1 MNLDNFVGQLAN
13 ARKRYDEV
21 KAQENDLM
29 ANFKETPAYK
39 ETVLLK
45 EQASSEVAS
54 LEESIRTIAMTQ
66 YQVDENKHP
75 HENIEIKVFPV
86 AKLIKEKIGGLKEW
100 CFLNFRP
107 ALKLD
112 EAKCI
117 DAAKKGDIPDE
128 FFEAYLEPR
137 VQIATKLKG

>member
-1 MNLDNFVGQLAN
+1 MSLDNFVRQLAE
-13 ARKRYDEV
+13 ARKSYDEV
-21 KAQENDLM
+21 KAQADDMM
-29 ANFKETPAYK
+29 ANFKETAAYK

-112 EAKCI
+112 TKVFEKATK
-117 DAAKKGDIPDE
+117 DGSIPAE
-128 FFEAYLEPR
+128 LATVSEEPH
-137 VQIATKLKG
+137 VHIATKL